1 MGQVAVAAP
10 MLARVWNRAPNWLR
24 VVITWMING
33 KVMVGVCGMLLD
45 DSDQILLLRHRF
57 HKAGYWGMPGGW
69 LSPGETI
76 CECWR
81 REVKEELDLD
91 TVVDTII
98 CHRATRR
105 TLEFILLGRISGGQL
120 KVDPVEIL
128 EARFFSAEELP
139 PMEGYHLRVIGE
151 TFHKL
156 GEAECAGGVETAS
169 KPRLGGDGG
178 GKASQ
183 VADRR
188 VLECAGGAK
197 GDGPV
202 A

>member
-1 MGQVAVAAP
+1 MGQIAVAAP

-24 VVITWMING
+24 GSITWMING
-33 KVMVGVCGMLLD
+33 KVMVGVCGVLLD

-76 CECWR
+76 CDCWR
-81 REVKEELDLD
+81 REIKEELDLD
-91 TVVDTII
+91 AVVDSVI

-105 TLEFILLGRISGGQL
+105 TLEFYLLGRISGGQL
-120 KVDPVEIL
+120 EIDPVEIL
-128 EARFFSAEELP
+128 EARFFCAEELP

-151 TFHKL
+151 TFHNL
-156 GEAECAGGVETAS
+156 REAEGAGGVDSAGRT
-169 KPRLGGDGG
+169 RVGGDEAGE
-178 GKASQ
+178 ASQ
-183 VADRR
+183 FPGRE
-188 VLECAGGAK
+188 VLENAGRAK
-197 GDGPV
+197 GDLPV